1 MSAPVHDHDDD
12 HVACGGHGG
21 AGSGPKPATVAVRL
35 APGERAAAVARARRL
50 NQVSLGW
57 NVVEGVVAVVA
68 GIAAGSVSLIGFG
81 IDSGIE
87 VSAALILAWRL
98 HQERRSGC
106 MVGYDR
112 TATGSYTRPDGVVVD
127 TVSDDARLRSLVE
140 AGADLE
146 SRAAR
151 VYSLNGFNNVDA
163 VLHSIEPRINYTW
176 IDGNTFGKIPNWG
189 SPIDVIPRTSLLT
202 YSLINRL
209 RARTIAPEGTEPT
222 RWEFMRFTVGQTYD
236 FQNETRPFGN
246 LGAEL
251 IVDPTRIVRFRGDTT
266 VSPYGEGF
274 QTGNTDLALIL
285 PALTAAVGTRFNKA
299 DNTRFLQGN
308 LTTDLTRWA
317 TARVITN
324 FDLNTDT
331 VVENRFGVDL
341 KWQCWAATVEY
352 VHRSVRGDEL
362 RFAINLLGMGAPFA
376 IGTGIGALS
385 STTGPGPTAGRIR

>member
-1 MSAPVHDHDDD
+1 
-12 HVACGGHGG
+12 
-21 AGSGPKPATVAVRL
+21 
-35 APGERAAAVARARRL
+35 
-50 NQVSLGW
+50 
-57 NVVEGVVAVVA
+57 
-68 GIAAGSVSLIGFG
+68 
-81 IDSGIE
+81 
-87 VSAALILAWRL
+87 
-98 HQERRSGC
+98 
-106 MVGYDR
+106 
-112 TATGSYTRPDGVVVD
+112 
-127 TVSDDARLRSLVE
+127 
-140 AGADLE
+140 
-146 SRAAR
+146 
-151 VYSLNGFNNVDA
+151 
-163 VLHSIEPRINYTW
+163 
-176 IDGNTFGKIPNWG
+176 
-189 SPIDVIPRTSLLT
+189 
-202 YSLINRL
+202 
-209 RARTIAPEGTEPT
+209 
-222 RWEFMRFTVGQTYD
+222 MRFTVGQTYD

-308 LTTDLTRWA
+308 LTADLTRWA

-324 FDLNTDT
+324 YDLNTDT